1 MDYEVFSLAATKLP
15 LSWLGLQGFLNGTIK
30 ERGLNLVTVIPLE
43 NDWLI
48 VVTK

>member
-1 MDYEVFSLAATKLP
+1 MDYEVLSLADTKLP
-15 LSWLGLQGFLNGTIK
+15 LTWLGLQGFLNGTIK

-43 NDWLI
+43 NDWLV